1 MAWLYMYQQKKI
13 LYKNSPISL
22 IIRNQDL
29 LPCVLPLIYSSLQ
42 LRKKAYNTQIS
53 NMTSIKLWYE
63 YWYGKFNSCF
73 DYQVLSPDSNFRY
86 DIFIAIEELNSFW
99 LYLEETEFSRTMNA
113 ETRSKHIYAL
123 SNFFKFLGSRF
134 INIKYMPE
142 LSSDPIRQKLTHF
155 HWKLKSIV
163 ESTTQKASHYSSNNV
178 AYKSLPDDLISC
190 LRSTIIPS
198 TKNVL
203 NTLNPW
209 HRPSSQLRNY
219 IIIKMLLEYG
229 LRVGELLSLTIN
241 SIKPNLSGKGYSLI
255 ITTDLSQVDTR
266 VKPPSIKNSSSH
278 RSLYLTEIDYK
289 LLELYIA
296 TQRGLLEHA
305 FIFTADRT
313 LLPLSSKQISNIL
326 TELEKSIHKQD
337 PTYSKIRITP
347 HSLRHTWATRSLK
360 YFIENEENDMELALD
375 KLRNLGGW
383 AINSSVP
390 NYYAYRYIHAK
401 ANEAN
406 LTRIKNVK

>member
-1 MAWLYMYQQKKI
+1 MYKLKKVI
-13 LYKNSPISL
+13 YKNSPISL

-53 NMTSIKLWYE
+53 NMVSIKLWYE
-63 YWYGKFNSCF
+63 YWQKKFDFCF
-73 DYQVLSPDSNFRY
+73 DYQVLLSNSKY
-86 DIFIAIEELNSFW
+86 DLLVVIEELNNFW
-99 LYLEETEFSRTMNA
+99 LYLEESKFLRAMNN
-113 ETRSKHIYAL
+113 ETRSKHIYSL
-123 SNFFKFLGSRF
+123 SSFLKFLGSRF
-134 INIKYMPE
+134 INLKYMPE
-142 LSSDPIRQKLTHF
+142 LSNDRIRQQLTHF
-155 HWKLKSIV
+155 HWKLKSVV
-163 ESTTQKASHYSSNNV
+163 ESTTQKASHYSSSN
-178 AYKSLPDDLISC
+178 AIYKSLPDDFISC
-190 LRSTIIPS
+190 LQSTIIPS
-198 TKNVL
+198 TKNVI

-209 HRPSSQLRNY
+209 YRPCSQLRNY

-229 LRVGELLSLTIN
+229 LRLGELLSLTTS

-255 ITTDLSQVDTR
+255 ITTDSSQVDTR
-266 VKPPSIKNSSSH
+266 VKPASIKNSSSH

-296 TQRGLLEHA
+296 TQRGLLEHT
-305 FIFTADRT
+305 FIFVADRT
-313 LLPLSSKQISNIL
+313 SVPLSGKQVSNIL
-326 TELEKSIHKQD
+326 KELEESIYKQD
-337 PTYSKIRITP
+337 PTYSKIHITP
-347 HSLRHTWATRSLK
+347 HSLRHTWATKLLK

-390 NYYAYRYIHAK
+390 NYYAYRYIHTK

-406 LTRIKNVK
+406 LTRIKSVR

>member
-1 MAWLYMYQQKKI
+1 MYKLKKVF
-13 LYKNSPISL
+13 YQNSPISL
-22 IIRNQDL
+22 ITRSQDL
-29 LPCVLPLIYSSLQ
+29 LPCVLPLIYSSLH

-63 YWYGKFNSCF
+63 YWQEKFNSCF
-73 DYQVLSPDSNFRY
+73 DYQVLLSNSKY
-86 DIFIAIEELNSFW
+86 DLFVVIEELNNFW
-99 LYLEETEFSRTMNA
+99 LCLEESKFFRTMNN
-113 ETRSKHIYAL
+113 ETRSKHIYSL
-123 SNFFKFLGSRF
+123 SSFLKFLGSRF

-142 LSSDPIRQKLTHF
+142 LSSDLIRQKLTHF

-163 ESTTQKASHYSSNNV
+163 ESTTQKSPYYSSNSV
-178 AYKSLPDDLISC
+178 VYKSLPDDLISY
-190 LRSTIIPS
+190 LRNTIIPS

-266 VKPPSIKNSSSH
+266 VKPASIKNNSSH
-278 RSLYLTEIDYK
+278 RSLYLTELDYN

-305 FIFTADRT
+305 FVFTADRSSA
-313 LLPLSSKQISNIL
+313 PLSSKQVSNIL
-326 TELEKSIHKQD
+326 KELEKSIHKQD
-337 PTYSKIRITP
+337 PTYSKIHITP
-347 HSLRHTWATRSLK
+347 HSLRHTWATKSLK
-360 YFIENEENDMELALD
+360 YFIENEGNDMELALD

-390 NYYAYRYIHAK
+390 NYYAYRYIHTR

-406 LTRIKNVK
+406 LTRIKSVK